1 MLLFWLPIPLGSN
14 RPWAWSI
21 AECVIALQTLL
32 LIANSNI
39 TGSWRQLQ
47 QVKYLLGPLVL
58 FQLWTALQLLALPL
72 DWLQLIAPFSADVYQ
87 STLTSTANVNPLS
100 APVSIDPAQ
109 TQIALR
115 KGICYC
121 LFVMNLTLLIT
132 HRHRLNLL
140 CICIVTAGTCQ
151 AFYGTMQALVGGET
165 SLVWGLPNSSSATG
179 SFVYRNHFA
188 NFLLL
193 CLSVGSG
200 LLVTQLYRSRAS
212 SLSEHINRLLATL
225 LGSKIII
232 RLALVIMVIALVM
245 SRSRMGNSA
254 FFAAT
259 IMTSVLALMVYR
271 QRPQA
276 FTIFIL
282 SLLAI
287 DTLIVGS
294 WFGLEQVKQRLE
306 ATVLS
311 QEIRV
316 DVIAWT
322 QELVQQTLWTGSGGG
337 SFYTIFPAYQQANVP
352 FFDHAHNEYLQFVI
366 ENGVIASALLGIA
379 VFASLLQTLRTQ
391 YLRQSNFMKGIAF
404 GCAMAIIGMMIHI
417 SVDFNLQSPANTLY
431 FLTILTLSWLTKN
444 MPNKR

>member
-1 MLLFWLPIPLGSN
+1 LI
-14 RPWAWSI
+14 
-21 AECVIALQTLL
+21 
-32 LIANSNI
+32 IANSNI
-39 TGSWRQLQ
+39 AGSWQQLR

-72 DWLQLIAPFSADVYQ
+72 DWLQFFAPFSADVYQ
-87 STLTSTANVNPLS
+87 STLTTSENIVPLS
-100 APVSIDPAQ
+100 VSLSVPLSIDPAQ

-115 KGICYC
+115 KGISYC
-121 LFVMNLTLLIT
+121 LFVMNLALLIT
-132 HRHRLNLL
+132 HRQRLKLL

-151 AFYGTMQALVGGET
+151 AFYGTMQALAGGGT
-165 SLVWGLPNSSSATG
+165 SLVWGLPNTNSANG

-188 NFLLL
+188 NFLIL
-193 CLSVGSG
+193 CLSIGSG
-200 LLVTQLYRSRAS
+200 LLVTQLYRSRANS
-212 SLSEHINRLLATL
+212 WSEHINRLLTTL

-232 RLALVIMVIALVM
+232 RLALVIMVIALVV

-254 FFAAT
+254 FFSAT
-259 IMTSVLALMVYR
+259 IITSVLALIFYR

-294 WFGLEQVKQRLE
+294 WFGLEEVKQRLE

-311 QEIRV
+311 QEMLSHEIRV

-322 QELVQQTLWTGSGGG
+322 QELIQQTLWTGTGGG
-337 SFYTIFPAYQQANVP
+337 SFYTIFPAYQQTKVA
-352 FFDHAHNEYLQFVI
+352 FFDHAHNEYLQFII
-366 ENGVIASALLGIA
+366 EYGVIASTLLGIM
-379 VFASLLQTLRTQ
+379 VLASLLQTLRTQ

-431 FLTILTLSWLTKN
+431 FLTVLTLCWLTKN
-444 MPNKR
+444 MPNKH